1 MSATAV
7 QPSVS
12 KISAAPV
19 IAKSNHESTPDGAE
33 AVKVTKANLTNRQTK
48 LIPEE
53 RLNQYRC
60 VVIGLGNVGHQL
72 ATMLAKMGAEDVT
85 IIDFDKVGV
94 ENVYPQGFAL
104 DTIGQ
109 LKCDVIAEEMMAFGC
124 EADVYGEK
132 FDTDKHL
139 FPLSIGQTVLFLCVD
154 CIDTRRA
161 IYEAVMPMGCPLIID
176 GRVGAEVM
184 HVLTCTQATREAYD
198 KTLFPKSE
206 ASQAPCGARATIYT
220 GSVCAG
226 LMLHQFTRWLR
237 GIDLDN
243 RMCLSLLEGE
253 MYPPEY
259 EDHADARKGDDA
271 RKPEDHRTDSAGSVE
286 QGHSQDHRLQA
297 PHATQPAL
305 GAETQG
311 REGGRSG
318 EDRQGSEADD
328 NASCPS
334 AT

>member
-1 MSATAV
+1 M
-7 QPSVS
+7 
-12 KISAAPV
+12 
-19 IAKSNHESTPDGAE
+19 E
-33 AVKVTKANLTNRQTK
+33 AVRVTKANLTNRQTK
-48 LIPEE
+48 IIPEE
-53 RLNQYRC
+53 KLNQYRC

-104 DTIGQ
+104 DSIGQ

-132 FDTDKHL
+132 FDTEKHL

-237 GIDLDN
+237 GIDLDS

-253 MYPPEY
+253 KYLPEY
-259 EDHADARKGDDA
+259 EDHAEQRKGDDA
-271 RKPEDHRTDSAGSVE
+271 RKSEDHRTDSVGSVE
-286 QGHSQDHRLQA
+286 PGHSQDHGLQA
-297 PHATQPAL
+297 PHAAQPAL
-305 GAETQG
+305 GTEAEG
-311 REGGRSG
+311 REGARP
-318 EDRQGSEADD
+318 SEAREGGTTDD
-328 NASCPS
+328 AACLSP

>member
-1 MSATAV
+1 MPATAV
-7 QPSVS
+7 QPSDS
-12 KISAAPV
+12 KTSSAA
-19 IAKSNHESTPDGAE
+19 
-33 AVKVTKANLTNRQTK
+33 AVTTAQEPNRVTKANLTNRQTK
-48 LIPEE
+48 LIPEDK
-53 RLNQYRC
+53 LNQYRC

-104 DTIGQ
+104 DSIGQ
-109 LKCDVIAEEMMAFGC
+109 LKCDVIADEMMAFGC
-124 EADVYGEK
+124 EADVYSEK
-132 FDTDKHL
+132 FDTEKHL
-139 FPLSIGQTVLFLCVD
+139 FPMSIGQTVLFLCVD

-161 IYEAVMPMGCPLIID
+161 IYESVMPMGCPLIVD

-184 HVLTCTQATREAYD
+184 HVLTCTQATREQYD

-237 GIDLDN
+237 GIDLDS
-243 RMCLSLLEGE
+243 RMCLSLVEGE

-259 EDHADARKGDDA
+259 EDHATRQETKP
-271 RKPEDHRTDSAGSVE
+271 REPEDHRPDPTGSVE
-286 QGHSQDHRLQA
+286 QGHSGDHGLQA
-297 PHATQPAL
+297 SHVAQPSMGTEA
-305 GAETQG
+305 A
-311 REGGRSG
+311 SG
-318 EDRQGSEADD
+318 ESVASGQGGEGSQAND
-328 NASCPS
+328 NAC
-334 AT
+334 ATAAT